1 MFEWWVKRRRLV
13 LGGLA
18 GCGAAAYVAYM
29 YYYQNE
35 ANDEDAQQAPHEDT
49 IKKKDAED
57 NTVLEQRDA
66 NAHMEHHF
74 NSIQEIARTTTIPSL
89 MTQLFHSILEY
100 DGLEDMVDRLKT
112 AAQQKNGSLTLKDKL
127 DLWNGVLERVVA
139 RSVATVW
146 LVPMVHAQVRVQLN
160 VLGRNLYVQS
170 MLAESESHQGMTRL
184 SAASQEGFL
193 SIAEYIGSEG
203 YRKIMDCATEASRK
217 ALEGVQSAAE
227 QVTVVEWNTIV
238 SHALRDFENACLKDG
253 WCRDAMLP
261 PSEYIRT
268 NVLKL
273 DRPDNAAL
281 MAGYQNGALDI
292 DAIEAMYKETVHI
305 VQSDACFECIRTS
318 AMVLSSMMSK
328 HVIEHFGGKGERFPL
343 VKIVPVVANHISS
356 LLNQQGEFYSA
367 VDREVSRLGAMVYS
381 AGVS

>member
-13 LGGLA
+13 LAGLA
-18 GCGAAAYVAYM
+18 GCGAAAYVAYT

-35 ANDEDAQQAPHEDT
+35 SDDKNTQQSSDADD
-49 IKKKDAED
+49 IKKKHVNGD
-57 NTVLEQRDA
+57 TGIEQRDA

-89 MTQLFHSILEY
+89 MTQLFQSIIEY
-100 DGLEDMVDRLKT
+100 DGVEDMVDRLKT
-112 AAQQKNGSLTLKDKL
+112 AAQQKHGSLTLKDKL

-139 RSVATVW
+139 RCVATVW

-170 MLAESESHQGMTRL
+170 MLSESESHRGVSRL

-203 YRKIMDCATEASRK
+203 YRKIMDYATEVSRK
-217 ALEGVQSAAE
+217 ALEGVQSAAD

-238 SHALRDFENACLKDG
+238 SQALREFENTCAKDG
-253 WCRDAMLP
+253 WWSDAMLP
-261 PSEYIRT
+261 PSEYIRKH
-268 NVLKL
+268 VLKL

-292 DAIEAMYKETVHI
+292 DAIEAMHKETVHI

-367 VDREVSRLGAMVYS
+367 VDQEISRLGAMVYS
-381 AGVS
+381 AGIS